1 MGRLIEYYF
10 SLNSPWTYMGGA
22 RLAALAARHGAR
34 VAVRPMNLGT
44 VFHATGG
51 LPLAKRPPARQAYR
65 LVELSRWSTFLG
77 LPLIVQP
84 PFFPVDETEAA
95 LLVVAAEKAGLDAL
109 SIATAFGRVI
119 WERGQNLADAAVIDV
134 TLAEVGLDAADLRQR
149 FSRAELVAAQEE
161 NTQAALAR
169 GVFGAPSYVLD
180 GELFWGQDR
189 LDFLERAL
197 AT

>member
-1 MGRLIEYYF
+1 
-10 SLNSPWTYMGGA
+10 MGGA

-34 VAVRPMNLGT
+34 VAVRPMNFGT
-44 VFHATGG
+44 VLKATGG

-65 LVELSRWSTFLG
+65 LVELSRWSAFLG
-77 LPLIVQP
+77 LPLIIQP

-95 LLVVAAEKAGLDAL
+95 LLVIAAERAGLDSL
-109 SIATAFGRVI
+109 SLATAFGRAI

-134 TLAEVGLDAADLRQR
+134 TVAEMGLDAADLRHR
-149 FSRAELVAAQEE
+149 FSRVELAALHEE
-161 NTQAALAR
+161 NTQAALAS

-189 LDFLERAL
+189 LDFLEQAL
-197 AT
+197 ASK